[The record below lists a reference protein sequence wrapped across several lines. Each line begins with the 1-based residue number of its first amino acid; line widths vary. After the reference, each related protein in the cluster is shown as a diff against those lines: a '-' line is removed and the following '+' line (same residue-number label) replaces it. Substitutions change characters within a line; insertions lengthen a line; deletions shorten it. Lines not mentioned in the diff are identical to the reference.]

1 MLPVRTPL
9 FLSLLLC
16 SLLSSITGF
25 SQVYGCKDPNAT
37 NYNPAATITDSS
49 CVYPATTYVP
59 PIHLNP
65 INDTLVENSGLQW
78 AGSSLWTFNDS
89 GNEPALYRIST
100 TEANKIL
107 QIVTL
112 EGATNVDWE
121 DIAFDGTHF
130 YIGDFGNNI
139 DGARTDLKIYKFPI
153 SAINADYTNNR
164 NVIISASNI
173 AVIHFSYANRGT
185 ITPASANNTRFDC
198 EAMIVDGGGK
208 IHLFSKNWIDLTTT
222 HYRINDIAAGTYIAD
237 SLETLP
243 TSYLVTGAD
252 ITPNGKVIVLLG
264 YQTTGFGN
272 HYMHLLSDYNGDF
285 YFNGNRRKIDLP
297 NAFSMG
303 QAEGIC
309 FTDNSSGF
317 ISNEAVSNL
326 SVTPKLRSFTTS
338 SFVPFSI
345 LPTRLLDFQVNS
357 SNQQHQI
364 SWLFSEAVEQLK
376 IIRTKNGTGIEEIK
390 TVSSSQAGTY
400 NTNAGRG
407 QECFKLS
414 WKQTDGSTKHSSTI
428 CRSGERKDGFEN
440 VVLKRNGQLLLRFD
454 GEAGNYLLRVI
465 STDGKL
471 IMQTNRPIL
480 KGQNTIQLPQALT
493 MEMAILQ
500 LANKDFQKSILL
512 KVQ

>member
-1 MLPVRTPL
+1 MLLVRTP
-9 FLSLLLC
+9 FLLCIFLC
-16 SLLSSITGF
+16 SLLSSITSF

-37 NYNPAATITDSS
+37 NYNPSATVTDSS

-59 PIHLNP
+59 PIYLNP
-65 INDTLVENSGLQW
+65 ISDTLVENSGLQW
-78 AGSSLWTFNDS
+78 AGGSLWTFNDS

-121 DIAFDGTHF
+121 DIAFDGTYF

-139 DGARTDLKIYKFPI
+139 DGARTDLRIYKFPI
-153 SAINADYTNNR
+153 NAINENYITNR
-164 NVIISASNI
+164 NVTITASEIS
-173 AVIHFSYANRGT
+173 VIHFSYANRGT
-185 ITPASANNTRFDC
+185 ITPTSANNTRFDC
-198 EAMIVDGGGK
+198 EAMIVDGGK
-208 IHLFSKNWIDLTTT
+208 IHLFNKNWIDLNTT

-243 TSYLVTGAD
+243 TGYLVTGAD

-264 YQTTGFGN
+264 YQTTGFAN
-272 HYMHLLSDYNGDF
+272 HYMHLLSDYNSGF
-285 YFNGNRRKIDLP
+285 YFNGNRRKINLP

-309 FTDNSSGF
+309 FMDNSSGF
-317 ISNEAVSNL
+317 ISNEAVTNL
-326 SVTPKLRSFTTS
+326 SITPKLRSFTTS

-345 LPTRLLDFQVNS
+345 LPARLLDFQVTS
-357 SNQQHQI
+357 SNQQHHI
-364 SWLFSEAVEQLK
+364 SWRFSEAVKQLK
-376 IIRTKNGTGIEEIK
+376 LTQTKNGTGIEEIM
-390 TVSSSQAGTY
+390 TVSSSRTGTY
-400 NTNAGRG
+400 TTNVGPG

-414 WKQTDGSTKHSSTI
+414 WKQTDGSTKNSSTI

-440 VVLKRNGQLLLRFD
+440 VVLKRSGQLLLRLN

-471 IMQTNRPIL
+471 FMQTNQLIST
-480 KGQNTIQLPQALT
+480 GHNTIQLPQALNI
-493 MEMAILQ
+493 EMAILQ
-500 LANKDFQKSILL
+500 LINKEGSKNILL
-512 KVQ
+512 QVQ